1 MGPRHLFAAGDRWL
15 VPIVLMGATAWLRL
29 ANLGYSDYQGDEGKA
44 LTILSQGKSLLGFL
58 LHQRKGPLQ
67 FLVTYALS
75 WYDPSFAN
83 EFLFRLPFA
92 IAGILSVWFFYCLIR
107 LYLEERVALYAGFLF
122 AVNGIIVGLSRI
134 VQYQA
139 FVMLG
144 TVLCLYW
151 LTLAVNAGRYRITG
165 LYLAL
170 FAALVSCLAHFDGF
184 FVIPPAIL
192 LLNRWMRRN
201 TSNRLRRHI
210 LFSVTIFVIPNLLFY
225 LSLYFNLASET
236 VGYWQAR
243 LVGKRSKTT
252 KLFTLYNG
260 WPATYIYLLFGA
272 IGIAHQCKKVGGAL
286 YWRRRGDAVSKAV
299 VPVGT
304 VAQKE
309 SILPLLVLWIVPP
322 YLWMEFVM
330 SQPRTHIYVYLL
342 PSFVFVALGLRVL
355 DRWMEGLIDP
365 DRQVRHETEA
375 SFSARRL
382 IVQTPSLVVLL
393 LLFGM
398 TNAIFVDHRPEYPWE
413 NETLLGINFTGKKM
427 AGMMGFPYYRRWA
440 EVATFLD
447 EAAGP
452 GPQLYL
458 TNEKGLVGFYL
469 PTRFTRATP
478 DSDGNKVYI
487 LQVERPQSWRGLRID
502 PGALSENGKILQI
515 FRDEDGRPLVTIY
528 EIEASELKGSP
539 ELSVRR

>member
-1 MGPRHLFAAGDRWL
+1 M
-15 VPIVLMGATAWLRL
+15 
-29 ANLGYSDYQGDEGKA
+29 
-44 LTILSQGKSLLGFL
+44 
-58 LHQRKGPLQ
+58 
-67 FLVTYALS
+67 
-75 WYDPSFAN
+75 
-83 EFLFRLPFA
+83 
-92 IAGILSVWFFYCLIR
+92 
-107 LYLEERVALYAGFLF
+107 
-122 AVNGIIVGLSRI
+122 
-134 VQYQA
+134 
-139 FVMLG
+139 
-144 TVLCLYW
+144 
-151 LTLAVNAGRYRITG
+151 
-165 LYLAL
+165 
-170 FAALVSCLAHFDGF
+170 
-184 FVIPPAIL
+184 
-192 LLNRWMRRN
+192 
-201 TSNRLRRHI
+201 
-210 LFSVTIFVIPNLLFY
+210 
-225 LSLYFNLASET
+225 
-236 VGYWQAR
+236 
-243 LVGKRSKTT
+243 VGKRNKTENI
-252 KLFTLYNG
+252 FTLYNG
-260 WPATYIYLLFGA
+260 WPATYIYLLFGV
-272 IGIAHQCKKVGGAL
+272 IGIAYQCRRVGGAL
-286 YWRRRGDAVSKAV
+286 YLRRRANAESKAV

-375 SFSARRL
+375 SSSARRL

-478 DSDGNKVYI
+478 DSAAIRSTFCKWKGLKAGAVYALI
-487 LQVERPQSWRGLRID
+487 PARYRRTEDPSNIPRRGRPAFGDNRRDRGRRPSREVLSF
-502 PGALSENGKILQI
+502 PGAAE
-515 FRDEDGRPLVTIY
+515 
-528 EIEASELKGSP
+528 
-539 ELSVRR
+539 RRGI